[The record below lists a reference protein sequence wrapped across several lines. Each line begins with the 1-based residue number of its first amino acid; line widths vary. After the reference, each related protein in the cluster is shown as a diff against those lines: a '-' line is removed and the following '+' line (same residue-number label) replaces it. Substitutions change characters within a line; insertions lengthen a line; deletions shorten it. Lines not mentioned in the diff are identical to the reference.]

1 MAATASSS
9 TPDYFASRPSPRSRP
24 RPSLAPKSPRTPL
37 LARSISGQFGSP
49 GGSYL
54 REQEE
59 VLVWELHQRYISVG
73 IAGESHPRGVL
84 RFGYGVSDGRGVGD
98 WRGVD
103 GTVGSAVNE
112 GSAKWAREYELFRA
126 DVTGLHLGLVEDVLE
141 RAVRT
146 LHVEYLQLDAKPRKV
161 VLAVPSLLPL
171 PLLEITLKVLFAH
184 YTQPPVVTL
193 MPTPLLACVGAGL
206 RNALVVEIGWEETV
220 VTAIGEYKTV
230 AERRSVRGG
239 NMLVHKT
246 AALLRD
252 TLKSTNTP
260 GASIPF
266 KFAEDVAQRTAHCPV
281 DPDTPSPSDPSFTI
295 PLPSPVESAPR
306 NLALPFS
313 SLATPTINIFFPPC
327 TSHNDSNDLSLPT
340 LLFRTLLALP
350 PDLRAQCMARISLTG
365 SSSSIP
371 GLRTRL
377 LRELDQLVRA
387 RGWDHVRSY
396 GSVKAPLPV
405 RLRERIGGTDSP
417 LPPYRPPSRPA
428 DPPLRTLDPPPAPP
442 QQVDNPPPATDSA
455 ADSSSSPRASI
466 DPATSLAARI
476 DRRLATQSKN
486 DVRGV
491 VRGVETLGAWAGGSL
506 FASLAKSNA
515 SIRGV
520 AEITREEWEKKGVD
534 ACDLRGL

>member
-1 MAATASSS
+1 MAATASSN
-9 TPDYFASRPSPRSRP
+9 TDYFASRPSPRSRP
-24 RPSLAPKSPRTPL
+24 SLAPTSPRTPL
-37 LARSISGQFGSP
+37 LGRSISGQFGSP

-73 IAGESHPRGVL
+73 IAGENRPRGVL
-84 RFGYGVSDGRGVGD
+84 RFGYGVNDGRRVGD

-103 GTVGSAVNE
+103 RDAGVGLDEVNE
-112 GSAKWAREYELFRA
+112 KWGREHELFRA
-126 DVTGLHLGLVEDVLE
+126 DVTDLDLGLVEDVLE

-146 LHVEYLQLDAKPRKV
+146 LHVDYLQLDAKPRKV
-161 VLAVPSLLPL
+161 VLAVSSLLPL
-171 PLLEITLKVLFAH
+171 PVLEVTLKVLFGH
-184 YTQPPVVTL
+184 YSQPPVVTL

-220 VTAIGEYKTV
+220 MTAIGEYKTV

-239 NMLVHKT
+239 KMLVQNT
-246 AALLRD
+246 SALLRD
-252 TLKSTNTP
+252 TLKSTTNPKTL
-260 GASIPF
+260 IPL
-266 KFAEDVAQRTAHCPV
+266 KFAEDVAQRTAHCPT
-281 DPDTPSPSDPSFTI
+281 DPNAPSSPDSSFTI
-295 PLPSPVESAPR
+295 TIPSTTDAPVQKVT
-306 NLALPFS
+306 LPFS
-313 SLATPTINIFFPPC
+313 SLATPATRTFFPPS
-327 TSHNDSNDLSLPT
+327 TSYNDTNDLPLST
-340 LLFRTLLALP
+340 LIFLILLALP
-350 PDLRAQCMARISLTG
+350 SDLRAQCMARIVLTG
-365 SSSSIP
+365 SSSNIP

-377 LRELDQLVRA
+377 LRELDQLIRD
-387 RGWDHVRSY
+387 RGWDHVHSY
-396 GSVKAPLPV
+396 GSAKSPLPL
-405 RLRERIGGTDSP
+405 RLRERIAGEEGKGAP
-417 LPPYRPPSRPA
+417 AYRPPAQPA
-428 DPPLRTLDPPPAPP
+428 EPPLRTLETPAARS
-442 QQVDNPPPATDSA
+442 DTTATAIDSA
-455 ADSSSSPRASI
+455 ANDFSSPRASI

-534 ACDLRGL
+534 GCDLRGL

>member
-1 MAATASSS
+1 MAATATSN
-9 TPDYFASRPSPRSRP
+9 TDYFASRPSPRS

-73 IAGESHPRGVL
+73 IAGESRPRGVL
-84 RFGYGVSDGRGVGD
+84 RFGYGATDGRRVGD

-103 GTVGSAVNE
+103 GSVGLGVDE
-112 GSAKWAREYELFRA
+112 GSEKWAREYEVFRA
-126 DVTGLHLGLVEDVLE
+126 DVTGLDLGLVAAVLE

-146 LHVEYLQLDAKPRKV
+146 LHVDYLQLDAKPRKV

-171 PLLEITLKVLFAH
+171 PVLELSLKVLFGH
-184 YTQPPVVTL
+184 DSQPPVVTL

-230 AERRSVRGG
+230 AERRSIRGG
-239 NMLVHKT
+239 KMLVVKT
-246 AALLRD
+246 SALLQAS
-252 TLKSTNTP
+252 LNSTSTP
-260 GASIPF
+260 LNPISF
-266 KFAEDVAQRTAHCPV
+266 KFAEDVAQRTAHCPA
-281 DPDTPSPSDPSFTI
+281 DPNAPSSSDSPFTI
-295 PLPSPVESAPR
+295 PLPSRTDPASRTVT
-306 NLALPFS
+306 LPFY
-313 SLATPTINIFFPPC
+313 SLAIPATNTFFPAS
-327 TSHNDSNDLSLPT
+327 TSHNDSNDLPIPT

-350 PDLRAQCMARISLTG
+350 SDLRAQCMARIVLTG
-365 SSSSIP
+365 SSSNIP

-377 LRELDQLVRA
+377 LREVETMVRE
-387 RGWDHVRSY
+387 RGWDQVHSY
-396 GSVKAPLPV
+396 GSAKSPLPI
-405 RLRERIGGTDSP
+405 RLRERTGGAEST
-417 LPPYRPPSRPA
+417 LPPYRPPAQPA
-428 DPPLRTLDPPPAPP
+428 EPVSRTLDPPPP
-442 QQVDNPPPATDSA
+442 QQ
-455 ADSSSSPRASI
+455 ADPTPGNADPTSNDPSSPRASI
-466 DPATSLAARI
+466 GPATSLALRI
-476 DRRLATQSKN
+476 DRRLAVPSKH
-486 DVRGV
+486 DIRGV

-520 AEITREEWEKKGVD
+520 AEITREEWEKKGIDV
-534 ACDLRGL
+534 CDLRGL